1 VVAAGTKAETSA
13 TVIILAA
20 DKRTTATSSSWRSN
34 DGTKARTDLRGDFA
48 TIGGTP
54 FFLAE
59 WQDRQDAD
67 GRAVVVLRGE
77 AAIPCFVVA
86 RQSADATA

>member
-1 VVAAGTKAETSA
+1 
-13 TVIILAA
+13 VIILVA
-20 DKRTTATSSSWRSN
+20 DKTTATSSSSRSN

-77 AAIPCFVVA
+77 VAIPCFVVA
-86 RQSADATA
+86 RQSADATARW